1 MNYKLEKDEYLSSK
15 KYVWKEGRCLGHIFS
30 EVKDRQDVDWSKYRE
45 DKTLRMTVSD
55 RLIVK
60 YNATSYPNETC
71 GQHDSVENA
80 IIAIEDKQ
88 QKMFANLEDCD
99 IIIIGADN
107 V

>member
-1 MNYKLEKDEYLSSK
+1 MNYKLKKDQYLSSK
-15 KYVWKEGRCLGHIFS
+15 KYVWKDGRCLGHVFS
-30 EVKDRQDVDWSKYRE
+30 EVKERQDVDWQKYRE
-45 DKTLRMTVSD
+45 DKTLRMTVGD

-60 YNATSYPNETC
+60 YNAVSYPDESC
-71 GQHDSVENA
+71 GQHNTVENA

-99 IIIIGADN
+99 IVIIGADN

>member
-30 EVKDRQDVDWSKYRE
+30 EVKDRQDIDWSKYRE

-71 GQHDSVENA
+71 GQYDSVENA

-88 QKMFANLEDCD
+88 QKMFANLKDCD

>member
-30 EVKDRQDVDWSKYRE
+30 EVKDRQDIDWSKYRE
-45 DKTLRMTVSD
+45 D
-55 RLIVK
+55 K

-71 GQHDSVENA
+71 GQHDSIEDA

-99 IIIIGADN
+99 IIVIGADN

>member
-1 MNYKLEKDEYLSSK
+1 MNYKLKKDEYLSSK

-30 EVKDRQDVDWSKYRE
+30 EVKNRQDIDWSKYKE
-45 DKTLRMTVSD
+45 DKTLRMTVND
-55 RLIVK
+55 RLLVK
-60 YNATSYPNETC
+60 YNATSYPDETC
-71 GQHDSVENA
+71 GQHDSIEDA

-99 IIIIGADN
+99 IIVIGADN